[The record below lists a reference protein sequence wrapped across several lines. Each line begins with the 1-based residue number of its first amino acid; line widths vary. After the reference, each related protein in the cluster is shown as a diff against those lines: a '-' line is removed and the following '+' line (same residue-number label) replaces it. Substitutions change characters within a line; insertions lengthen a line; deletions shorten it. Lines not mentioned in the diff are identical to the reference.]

1 MCKNKGDTKMK
12 KSITENLII
21 EKIMKQHNVTKTL
34 AKKLYINSLLY
45 KVVQN
50 EILNQVNFLIEEKV
64 ELI

>member
-1 MCKNKGDTKMK
+1 
-12 KSITENLII
+12 
-21 EKIMKQHNVTKTL
+21 MKQHNVTKTL

>member
-1 MCKNKGDTKMK
+1 MR
-12 KSITENLII
+12 KSITEDLII

-34 AKKLYINSLLY
+34 ARKLYINSLLY

-50 EILNQVNFLIEEKV
+50 EILNQVNFMIEEKV